1 MIRYDRVRDW
11 KVEFIAP
18 RHYAI
23 FHRLVS
29 LEWVDKASGEN
40 LCFETAG
47 EARQYLKEA
56 LA

>member
-11 KVEFIAP
+11 KVEFIEEG
-18 RHYAI
+18 HYAI

-40 LCFETAG
+40 LCFETAR
-47 EARQYLKEA
+47 EARQYLKEV